1 MTHAEM
7 DELYQLYAMGAL
19 EPELTFEINEHVREQ
34 CLYCLE
40 HVRDASRLSAALA
53 GIAEQREA
61 PTSLRHR
68 VLASIAPVRRSR
80 NWMPVVAGLAAACMA
95 LLAFSLWSGRQ
106 VARMRDQLAAL
117 RGERDQLRAAL
128 EIMGRSETRS
138 VQFGRT
144 EDVPHGRVFL
154 NRASGLVFL
163 GSQLPQLASDRT
175 FELWLIPRT
184 GAPRPAGLFR
194 PNAAGDS
201 VNVSSVPVDPSETKA
216 VAVSVEPREG
226 SSAPTTTPILVVP
239 LE

>member
-7 DELYQLYAMGAL
+7 DELYELFALGAL
-19 EPELTFEINEHVREQ
+19 EPELTSEIHEHLRDQ
-34 CLYCLE
+34 CSYCLE
-40 HVRDASRLSAALA
+40 HISDASRLSAALA
-53 GIAEQREA
+53 GIAEQRQ
-61 PTSLRHR
+61 PPDSLRDR
-68 VLASIAPVRRSR
+68 VLASVAPVRRSR
-80 NWMPVVAGLAAACMA
+80 NWMPVVAGLAAACIA

-128 EIMGRSETRS
+128 EIMGRSETRT

-144 EDVPHGRVFL
+144 EDVPHGRVFV
-154 NRASGLVFL
+154 NPRSGLVFV
-163 GSQLPQLASDRT
+163 GAQLPQLASDRT
-175 FELWLIPRT
+175 FELWLIPRA

-194 PNAAGDS
+194 PNVAGRS
-201 VNVSSVPVDPSETKA
+201 VNVSSIPVDASETKA